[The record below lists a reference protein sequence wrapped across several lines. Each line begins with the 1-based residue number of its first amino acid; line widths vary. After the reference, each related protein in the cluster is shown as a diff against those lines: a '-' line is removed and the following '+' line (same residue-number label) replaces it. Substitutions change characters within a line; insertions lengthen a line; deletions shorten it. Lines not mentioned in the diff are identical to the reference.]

1 LSNYTFTNWGRNISV
16 EIPHYYQPVSENEI
30 CDIVRKSEKIRL
42 VGAGHSWSALCVS
55 SEALINLDNY
65 NKVLSI
71 DKNNLTARIQSG
83 IRIYQ
88 LNQALD
94 REGLAV
100 INLGSYDRQ
109 SVAGALSTCTHGT
122 GIEYQILASQV
133 ESYSLI
139 KADGTVEE
147 ITKTHPLFYAAV
159 TGMGTLGI
167 ISEITLKVTP
177 AFNIEDETIA
187 VPFEEAVSNLKAW
200 LKEYDHFKMWWI
212 PHTGKMIVFK
222 HHRTSQPEKYS
233 RLGNWLK
240 LIFLAE
246 YMYRILLFIGHLWH
260 QLRPLCNKLM
270 INSYSRAF
278 RRIQKSHEVFLVP
291 EPPIHRETEWAFDID
306 KAEDLLREYHEL
318 IENSG
323 HKINFIQEI
332 RFTKGDNF
340 MLSPC
345 YRQDSVWIGA
355 YLIGNKGWDALF
367 ADFEKFARKHDG
379 RPHWGKEFTPD
390 KSYLQSHYP
399 LYPDFATLRK
409 QLDPHGKFEN
419 ELIEKLF

>member
-1 LSNYTFTNWGRNISV
+1 
-16 EIPHYYQPVSENEI
+16 
-30 CDIVRKSEKIRL
+30 
-42 VGAGHSWSALCVS
+42 
-55 SEALINLDNY
+55 
-65 NKVLSI
+65 
-71 DKNNLTARIQSG
+71 
-83 IRIYQ
+83 
-88 LNQALD
+88 
-94 REGLAV
+94 
-100 INLGSYDRQ
+100 
-109 SVAGALSTCTHGT
+109 
-122 GIEYQILASQV
+122 
-133 ESYSLI
+133 
-139 KADGTVEE
+139 
-147 ITKTHPLFYAAV
+147 
-159 TGMGTLGI
+159 MGTLGI
-167 ISEITLKVTP
+167 ISEITLKVAP

-260 QLRPLCNKLM
+260 QLRPFCNKLM

-278 RRIQKSHEVFLVP
+278 KRIQKSHEVFLVP

-318 IENSG
+318 IENSE

-345 YRQDSVWIGA
+345 YKQDTIWIGA

-399 LYPDFATLRK
+399 LYHDFSNLRK

-419 ELIEKLF
+419 ELIGKLF

>member
-1 LSNYTFTNWGRNISV
+1 LKNYTFTNWGRNISV
-16 EIPHYYQPVSENEI
+16 EIPHYYQPVSESEI
-30 CDIVRKSEKIRL
+30 CDVVKKHRKIRL
-42 VGAGHSWSALCVS
+42 VGAGHSWSELCVS
-55 SEALINLDNY
+55 EEALINLDKY
-65 NKVLSI
+65 NQVLYI
-71 DKNNLTARIQSG
+71 NKDKQIVRIQAG
-83 IRIYQ
+83 IRLYQ
-88 LNQALD
+88 LNNELD
-94 REGLAV
+94 KADMAI
-100 INLGSYDRQ
+100 INLGSYDQQ

-260 QLRPLCNKLM
+260 QLRPLYNKLM

-399 LYPDFATLRK
+399 LYPDFSTLRK